1 MSPPQLQPLTSG
13 GADALLRRD
22 GATDR
27 QLNPII
33 DCPPATGGLF
43 CFQVNAM
50 TNLAA
55 LSVLP
60 KSASPIATLS
70 NVERSIARL
79 LEREDLDRAS
89 ARALFSE
96 IVEGRLP
103 EPLMAAAFVALRFKG
118 ETPEELVGGALALRA
133 AARPFPSPDYL
144 FADSCGTGGDF
155 SGSINVSTAAGL
167 VAAACGLPVVKH
179 GNRSFT
185 SRCGSADVLEALGA
199 RLDCPPELSRRV
211 LDDTGFCFLLAPA
224 YHPGIA
230 HAGPVRRALK
240 VRTVMN
246 LLGPCL
252 NPARPR
258 VQLLGV
264 PELRLLMPIAETLR
278 ELGLE
283 RALVVHGSGLDE
295 VAAHGTT
302 EAVLLAGGQLERLEI
317 TPEQAGLSRYPV
329 ENVAGGGPSR
339 NAAILRSTLA
349 GQASPAQSAIV
360 AINAGAL
367 LLTAGLASDVRE
379 GVAAAEDSIS
389 SGRAIRLLDGFIE
402 ASRG

>member
-1 MSPPQLQPLTSG
+1 MATVVSLSPAQAAPAA
-13 GADALLRRD
+13 GA
-22 GATDR
+22 
-27 QLNPII
+27 
-33 DCPPATGGLF
+33 
-43 CFQVNAM
+43 
-50 TNLAA
+50 AA
-55 LSVLP
+55 G
-60 KSASPIATLS
+60 
-70 NVERSIARL
+70 VEHSIARL
-79 LEREDLDRAS
+79 LDREDLDRAES
-89 ARALFSE
+89 RALFTE

-118 ETPEELVGGALALRA
+118 ETSEELTGAALALRA

-144 FADSCGTGGDF
+144 FADSCGTGGDC

-167 VAAACGLPVVKH
+167 ISAACGLPVVKH

-185 SRCGSADVLEALGA
+185 SKCGSADVLESLGA
-199 RLDCPPELSRRV
+199 KLDLIPPASRRL
-211 LDDTGFCFLLAPA
+211 LDRTGFCFLLAPA

-230 HAGPVRRALK
+230 HAGPVRRALR

-264 PELRLLMPIAETLR
+264 PHPDLLVPIAETLR
-278 ELGLE
+278 ALGVE

-295 VAAHGTT
+295 VAVHGFTH
-302 EAVLLAGGQLERLEI
+302 AVRLLDGELERLEI
-317 TPEQAGLSRYPV
+317 TPEQAGVKRYPKDDI
-329 ENVAGGGPSR
+329 AGGEPAE
-339 NAAILRSTLA
+339 NARLLVDILGGRGSEAHRS
-349 GQASPAQSAIV
+349 IV

-367 LLTAGLASDVRE
+367 LEIAGVAGDLRE
-379 GVAAAEDSIS
+379 GTQMALDSIT
-389 SGRAIRLLDGFIE
+389 SGRARRLLGDFVE